1 MNVRPKA
8 IKLLE
13 ENIGGELLG
22 ISLGDDLT
30 PKAKAAKA
38 KKNKWDYIEL
48 TSLCLANETIHKLEG
63 NLPNRRK
70 CLQVIY
76 LIRG

>member
-38 KKNKWDYIEL
+38 KKN
-48 TSLCLANETIHKLEG
+48 NEAWVVSEKLFCTLKMLG
-63 NLPNRRK
+63 ST
-70 CLQVIY
+70 
-76 LIRG
+76 

>member
-38 KKNKWDYIEL
+38 KK
-48 TSLCLANETIHKLEG
+48 TSGTTSN
-63 NLPNRRK
+63 
-70 CLQVIY
+70 
-76 LIRG
+76 